1 MLDSM
6 AGCGEGTAPC
16 RSSGMLPVIAWI
28 VVVRFLLWTVFLRT
42 RTGIREGR
50 GLGVCLRKRILEENV
65 IRVMTWNAVLG
76 KLPRG

>member
-16 RSSGMLPVIAWI
+16 RSSGMLPVIALI

-42 RTGIREGR
+42 LHGNSGGKETW
-50 GLGVCLRKRILEENV
+50 CLLQETHSGGKRDTRDDLE
-65 IRVMTWNAVLG
+65 RRFG
-76 KLPRG
+76 